1 MQVAAAHEEGEVGL
15 IVDEAADVA
24 GEDEEGCRYGDMEGE
39 VLRVVVEVQVRE
51 DLEGG
56 FGG

>member
-1 MQVAAAHEEGEVGL
+1 MQIAAAHKEGEVGL
-15 IVDEAADVA
+15 IVDQAADVT
-24 GEDEEGCRYGDMEGE
+24 GEDEEGCRYGDVEGE

-51 DLEGG
+51 DLESG